1 MKIDHLN
8 ENFKN
13 KNKTLDGWN
22 IPIKW
27 NITIMDENASNWM
40 KNWIY
45 KYININIILNIFGL
59 VLDLSLKFG
68 LFFLIEK

>member
-1 MKIDHLN
+1 
-8 ENFKN
+8 
-13 KNKTLDGWN
+13 LDGWN